1 MLGLVLEG
9 GGAKGAFQ
17 AGAVKALVENG
28 YVFDGVMGTSIGSL
42 NGVMIA
48 QGDFDKAY
56 HLWETITPSMILELD
71 DDELN
76 KYFQKQMDFKT
87 YKYFISVAKNFI
99 VNKGLSVDK
108 ILLLLKDSIDEDK
121 LRNSKTDFGLV
132 TVMMN
137 DGDFIPMEVFKE
149 EIPYGKVSEYIMA
162 SAYYPS
168 FKNRPIG
175 GKSYIDGGVYDNMP
189 INPLIRRGYD
199 HIIAIRTG
207 STMPHQKVV
216 DKTVKIDYI
225 NPSEPLGDTLAFSH
239 LLTEKNLNL
248 GYYDAMRYVKGYYGR
263 HFYVE
268 SEGEDAYYRFVQD
281 IPKCVV
287 EEAKEIFSLP
297 EDTTDMEVFNVFLSR
312 LSKYFS
318 ISTECSNLERL
329 VIGMEYFAK
338 KYKIEKFHVYKF
350 SEFVDAIIEKHDPEA
365 ERKSDFKKLLD
376 KLFDRKIEYIFN
388 KFLDVKALELR
399 QKKDEQQS

>member
-17 AGAVKALVENG
+17 AGAVKALVDNG

-48 QGDFDKAY
+48 QGDFDKCY
-56 HLWETITPSMILELD
+56 ELWEKITPSMILELD
-71 DDELN
+71 DDALN
-76 KYFQKQMDFKT
+76 KYFQKEMDLKT
-87 YKYFISVAKNFI
+87 YRYFISVAKNFI
-99 VNKGLSVDK
+99 VNKGLSIDK
-108 ILLLLKDSIDEDK
+108 ILLLLKDSIDEDR
-121 LRNSKTDFGLV
+121 LRASNIDFGLV
-132 TVMMN
+132 TVMMK
-137 DGDFIPMEVFKE
+137 DGEFIPIEVFKE
-149 EIPYGKVSEYIMA
+149 EIPYGKVAEYVMA
-162 SAYYPS
+162 SAYYPA
-168 FKNRPIG
+168 FRNKPIG

-216 DKTVKIDYI
+216 DRTVKIDYI

-239 LLTEKNLNL
+239 LITEKNLKL
-248 GYYDAMRYVKGYYGR
+248 GYYDAMRYIKKYAGR

-268 SEGEDAYYRFVQD
+268 NDNDGDIEFDKFISG
-281 IPKCVV
+281 IPKSVV
-287 EEAKEIFSLP
+287 EEAKSIFSLP
-297 EDTTDMEVFNVFLSR
+297 EDTPNFEVYNVFLSR

-318 ISTECSNLERL
+318 ISTECTNFERL

-350 SEFVDAIIEKHDPEA
+350 DEFVNAIIEKHNPAA
-365 ERKSDFKKLLD
+365 ERKSDFKKFLD
-376 KLFDRKIEYIFN
+376 RLFDRKIEYLFN
-388 KFLDVKALELR
+388 KYLDIKALE
-399 QKKDEQQS
+399 KEKNNNE